1 MRKIRWG
8 WILVAG
14 ILAEAVAV
22 AFLVGLRRMHGYAA
36 ASAAPLSAVAAV
48 AFEVELFVGTAVAGW
63 WVARKATAWPV
74 LNGALVGVTT
84 VLVYEILAFGQ
95 PVPRDWSYFLL
106 HGLKVAGG
114 VTGGC
119 IAAWHAR
126 APASAPVS

>member
-22 AFLVGLRRMHGYAA
+22 AFLVGLRWMHGYAA

-63 WVARKATAWPV
+63 WVARKATASPV

-95 PVPRDWSYFLL
+95 PVPHGWSYFFL

>member
-8 WILVAG
+8 WVLVAG

-22 AFLVGLRRMHGYAA
+22 AFLVGLRWMHGYPA
-36 ASAAPLSAVAAV
+36 ASAAPLSAVGAI
-48 AFEVELFVGTAVAGW
+48 AFEAELFVGTAAAGW
-63 WVARKATAWPV
+63 WVARKAIAWPV

-95 PVPRDWSYFLL
+95 PVPHDWSYFFL

-119 IAAWHAR
+119 IAVWRAR